1 MRTNKI
7 TFVLA
12 VMVLLA
18 LVTTGCTR
26 PNTRDQA
33 EEWTPPPVT
42 GSLVIGTRAPDI
54 LPTLPPPT
62 RRVQAP
68 AATPTRLAPT
78 AAPRAEPTA
87 TPTRDPNLVIITEE
101 DVLRAVTSG
110 ATAESGAT
118 LENVGVQFTADG
130 KMILTAGRLGY
141 GFISADNVV
150 LVGRLN
156 AVDGKL
162 QLETESISPRGL
174 VTSFIPTLANEAL
187 QQYTSRWYVDSAQT
201 MEGRIEMRVRAQGS

>member
-1 MRTNKI
+1 MKTNKI
-7 TFVLA
+7 TFILVVLI
-12 VMVLLA
+12 LLA
-18 LVTTGCTR
+18 LVTSGCTR
-26 PNTRDQA
+26 SDARRQA
-33 EEWTPPPVT
+33 EEWTPPPVR
-42 GSLVIGTRAPDI
+42 GSLAIGTRAPDV

-68 AATPTRLAPT
+68 AAAPTRLAPT
-78 AAPRAEPTA
+78 SAPRVVSTP

-110 ATAESGAT
+110 ATAENGAT

-150 LVGRLN
+150 LVGRLI
-156 AVDGKL
+156 ATGGKL

-187 QQYTSRWYVDSAQT
+187 QQYTSRWYVDSVQT
-201 MEGRIEMRVRAQGS
+201 LEGRIELRVRAQGS

>member
-1 MRTNKI
+1 LRTNKI
-7 TFVLA
+7 TFILG
-12 VMVLLA
+12 MLVLLA
-18 LVTTGCTR
+18 LATAGCSR
-26 PNTRDQA
+26 PDSRRQA

-42 GSLVIGTRAPDI
+42 GSLVIGTRAPDA

-62 RRVQAP
+62 RRVQP
-68 AATPTRLAPT
+68 TAAVLTRLAPT
-78 AAPRAEPTA
+78 AAPRVEPAA

-150 LVGRLN
+150 LVGRLI
-156 AVDGKL
+156 AVGGKL

-187 QQYTSRWYVDSAQT
+187 QQYTSRWHVESVQT
-201 MEGRIEMRVRAQGS
+201 MEGRIEVRVRT

>member
-7 TFVLA
+7 TFILSLL
-12 VMVLLA
+12 MLLA
-18 LVTTGCTR
+18 LGTAGCAR
-26 PNTRDQA
+26 PEARRQA
-33 EEWTPPPVT
+33 DEWTPPPVT
-42 GSLVIGTRAPDI
+42 GSLVIGTRAPDV

-62 RRVQAP
+62 RRAQAP
-68 AATPTRLAPT
+68 TAAPTRLAPT
-78 AAPRAEPTA
+78 AAPRVEPSA

-101 DVLRAVTSG
+101 DVLFAVTSG

-150 LVGRLN
+150 LVGRLI
-156 AVDGKL
+156 AAGGKL

-187 QQYTSRWYVDSAQT
+187 QQYTARWYVDSVQT
-201 MEGRIEMRVRAQGS
+201 LEGRIEMRVRAQGS

>member
-1 MRTNKI
+1 MKTNTI
-7 TFVLA
+7 TFILGVL
-12 VMVLLA
+12 ML
-18 LVTTGCTR
+18 LVTAGCTR
-26 PNTRDQA
+26 PDARRQA

-78 AAPRAEPTA
+78 ATPRVEPTA

-110 ATAESGAT
+110 VTAESGAT
-118 LENVGVQFTADG
+118 VENVGVQFTADG

-141 GFISADNVV
+141 GFISAENLV
-150 LVGRLN
+150 LVGRLI

-174 VTSFIPTLANEAL
+174 VASFIPTVANEAL
-187 QQYTSRWYVDSAQT
+187 QQYTSRWYVESVQT
-201 MEGRIEMRVRAQGS
+201 MEGRIEIRAQARGS